1 MNARTDILT
10 LAPQTRGP
18 AEVVESYLISHY
30 PTSLID
36 VRTLRDGRRLTLR
49 PVLPQDNRL
58 LAELVNRLSDRS
70 RTRRFP
76 NAQQPASADEL
87 ASLSCIDYRRHLAL
101 VVGIQENG
109 RERLVAEARFLID
122 PDGHSAEF
130 ALVVDD
136 AWQRNG
142 IGTWA
147 MFALS
152 RAAGAAGVAWLHCDL
167 MADNEP
173 MLALMRRCRFCCTVD
188 RSDQAIVHA
197 ETRARAL
204 NAWRPAPPV
213 RVFGWVQRWLGF
225 DSAPAPATQY

>member
-1 MNARTDILT
+1 MNARTDTLT
-10 LAPQTRGP
+10 PVPQS
-18 AEVVESYLISHY
+18 AEPVRAAESYLMAHY

-36 VRTLRDGRRLTLR
+36 VRVLRDGRRLTLR

-58 LAELVNRLSDRS
+58 LAELINRLSDVSRS
-70 RTRRFP
+70 QRFP

-109 RERLVAEARFLID
+109 RERLVAEARYRID
-122 PDGHSAEF
+122 EDGHSAEF

-136 AWQRNG
+136 EWQRCG
-142 IGTWA
+142 IATWA

-152 RAAGAAGVAWLHCDL
+152 RAAGAAGVSWLHCD
-167 MADNEP
+167 MHADNEP

-188 RSDQAIVHA
+188 RSDGAIVHA
-197 ETRARAL
+197 ETRPRAL
-204 NAWRPAPPV
+204 NARRLNRPASPLA
-213 RVFGWVQRWLGF
+213 WLQRWLGTG
-225 DSAPAPATQY
+225 PAAITQY